1 MANDEFVRE
10 GSAITLALC
19 AELSMSDGRLDA
31 VRELV
36 TAAGATFDTD
46 DTFGEISE
54 SGQTIAT
61 VAIQDDGTLL
71 SVEATLWCWELPDR
85 EDYESKTE
93 HRKAQARFRELF
105 EQERQAAIGVFGEPD
120 HDGTDTEDR
129 DFRYTA
135 WRRAG
140 AMTIVCETDH
150 DPQFGERILV
160 LLDFERPSAPLPLP
174 QPLVEWLAFED

>member
-10 GSAITLALC
+10 GSATTLALC
-19 AELSMSDGRLDA
+19 AELSASDGRLET

-36 TAAGATFDTD
+36 AATGAKFTHD
-46 DTFGEISE
+46 DTSAEISE
-54 SGQTIAT
+54 SGETIA
-61 VAIQDDGTLL
+61 VIAINDDGTLL

-85 EDYESKTE
+85 EDYESKKA

-105 EQERQAAIGVFGEPD
+105 EQERKAAIGVLGEPD
-120 HDGTDTEDR
+120 HDGTDSEER
-129 DFRYTA
+129 KFRYTA

-140 AMTIVCETDH
+140 AMAIVCETDH

-160 LLDFERPSAPLPLP
+160 FLDFERPGAPLPLP